1 MGRKTRKC
9 PYCKS
14 KVSYF
19 EALSEMQNGE
29 HTCRNCYKNSNI
41 SFNKTIYIPAAVALI
56 IAIAVAAMF
65 FWLKIIT
72 NLILALVLILVP
84 FGVFYFITP
93 LFFSLEEIKNEAQT
107 PVMIE
112 PKRAA
117 RAEKQSR
124 ILKSDEVAKV
134 EKVKTEKKSSDKKKK
149 SGGGKF
155 SQFVRT
161 YIIVPDDD
169 EEIDN
174 KVNKKNSEPETD
186 NNSDSDFIIEE
197 NIEPEVITVSE
208 TEEIVS
214 EINDESTEKSVSENI
229 TPVEA
234 KVDDKTK
241 NSDDRPK
248 LNFNKLFS
256 KLNFS
261 DNKKNEL
268 TISGDNSDTVGTKFE
283 ISGNLNTPVYHRL
296 TKTNKVN
303 FIYYPDKKAIISVDL
318 SVSDNTAE
326 EVNSEIV
333 ETIVDKTENEAV
345 ETVTIQPKNETA
357 KTVADELKTETV
369 EIAAQDSN
377 NEITEAIEMV
387 VEKAIEAEKDEKE
400 NREIVN
406 FFADKND
413 EQVDKNISEIQS
425 IDVQK
430 ANVTDDVSEN
440 IDNDWV
446 DYAHEKGDFI
456 TLSFSEPKKS
466 DTNNI
471 ISLSDVNFD
480 IAESEENSQDN
491 IETKDSFVDYEFEDK
506 LPVIIVEDSKK
517 TLSELDEKLFEKNPI
532 RFEWNV
538 FSAESSKLGLK
549 PEKANFDT
557 GNLIDP
563 VVNDEIDYKSEYEI
577 FSQNIADDSPEE
589 KAVSENIE
597 IPSDNKG
604 ETKEKHKF
612 GLFSKYV
619 SKIKSD
625 SVFNFDKSGKSDKNS
640 VEKPKEI
647 IEFKDDLPD
656 EEVKVDEI
664 IEFSSDLETEED
676 IINESSESDNTAN
689 EPDEDEALSEVTEIE
704 LQNISVQNTSVK
716 NNISPETKFEMNYD
730 TVANDVVNV
739 KLESVEIP
747 EKEVE
752 DEEIEI
758 FKPEEFMYG
767 EIGDK
772 EIEAEDESVNVEEN
786 EDYYKFNEE
795 DDDVPEIEDEE
806 FSEEDEDY
814 YKFDEENDDVPKE
827 DNVSEDDDVPEIEDE
842 EFSEE
847 DENYYKFDEEN
858 DDIPEE
864 DNVSKEENVS
874 VEENA
879 YKEDEEYFK
888 FSEED
893 DEDILVTETV
903 EGAIEYIPE
912 EEIEDSF
919 VIDYSSDKSEEFED
933 ISSGEQLD
941 ENFNLEEFRA
951 KSIEEKPIEE
961 TVNEEPIIPVKIDS
975 SGNRIDEPKKTSHY
989 EKKFPNAAKAAAEQ
1003 AAVSELKSKKEQQ
1016 KAKSANKAK
1025 KKKSESDSVKSKDVQ
1040 KKETPKPK
1048 ETSKVQEQK
1057 TGFFSGLKNKII
1069 EATEEE
1075 RQAAFEEE
1083 ERERKLAERE
1093 ARRKAKEKDK
1103 EKAEKLKEKTKTNA
1117 EVNTTKV
1124 RGEKSESKSKEDA
1137 EERKRKSQKTKR
1149 IEKNKVKILS
1159 NVPADGKT
1167 IVFEN
1172 SEKTVTKEYELQE
1185 KIVLDSVKDKVKELE
1200 NKKVTEAEKVKIIS
1214 EKVDEEKRLEKIE
1227 KLKTEQEEQ
1236 RVRKEKKRREKQLQN
1251 ERLEKAEEIRR
1262 EQVKQVRRN
1271 QDARKKLEEKRDPG
1285 SVSLK
1290 EVNNVRSKVSQKKK
1304 KREQEADELL

>member
-1 MGRKTRKC
+1 MGRKNRKC

-19 EALSEMQNGE
+19 GALSELQSGE

-41 SFNKTIYIPAAVALI
+41 SFQKTIYIPAAVALL

-65 FWLKIIT
+65 FWFKIIT

-93 LFFSLEEIKNEAQT
+93 LFFILEEIKNEAQT
-107 PVMIE
+107 PVMIV

-124 ILKSDEVAKV
+124 TFKSDEVAKV
-134 EKVKTEKKSSDKKKK
+134 EVAKVEKIKTEKVKAEKVKTEKKSSDTKKK

-161 YIIVPDDD
+161 YIILPDDD

-174 KVNKKNSEPETD
+174 KADKNNTEPKINNKP
-186 NNSDSDFIIEE
+186 DSDFIIEE
-197 NIEPEVITVSE
+197 SIEPEITNVTE

-214 EINDESTEKSVSENI
+214 EINDETTEKNVSENI
-229 TPVEA
+229 TPIEVKA
-234 KVDDKTK
+234 DDK
-241 NSDDRPK
+241 PK

-261 DNKKNEL
+261 DNKKTEL
-268 TISGDNSDTVGTKFE
+268 PVSEHNSYNADVKSE
-283 ISGNLNTPVYHRL
+283 ISENLNGPVYHRL
-296 TKTNKVN
+296 TKTNKVS
-303 FIYYPDKKAIISVDL
+303 FIYYPDKKAIISVHL
-318 SVSDNTAE
+318 SVPDNTAE
-326 EVNSEIV
+326 EINPENVKSDTVVEELKNEAIETIVDEPKTEIV
-333 ETIVDKTENEAV
+333 ETVVDE
-345 ETVTIQPKNETA
+345 
-357 KTVADELKTETV
+357 TETV
-369 EIAAQDSN
+369 EIAAEESN
-377 NEITEAIEMV
+377 NEVTEAIEMV
-387 VEKAIEAEKDEKE
+387 VEKAIEAEKNEEE
-400 NREIVN
+400 NREVVN
-406 FFADKND
+406 FFADKNN
-413 EQVDKNISEIQS
+413 EQVDENISEIQS
-425 IDVQK
+425 VDIHTE
-430 ANVTDDVSEN
+430 NVTDDVPETV
-440 IDNDWV
+440 DEDWV
-446 DYAHEKGDFI
+446 DYSPEKGEFI
-456 TLSFSEPKKS
+456 ALSFSEHKKS
-466 DTNNI
+466 DTDNI
-471 ISLSDVNFD
+471 IGLSDVNFD
-480 IAESEENSQDN
+480 IAESEEIPHDN

-506 LPVIIVEDSKK
+506 LPVIVVEDSKK
-517 TLSELDEKLFEKNPI
+517 KLSELDSKLFEKNPTK
-532 RFEWNV
+532 FEWNV
-538 FSAESSKLGLK
+538 FSAEPRELGLK
-549 PEKANFDT
+549 PEKANFDV

-577 FSQNIADDSPEE
+577 FSQDISDEIPNE
-589 KAVSENIE
+589 KDLSENIE
-597 IPSDNKG
+597 IPADNKG

-619 SKIKSD
+619 SKIKNE
-625 SVFNFDKSGKSDKNS
+625 SVFNFEKSGKSNKNFD
-640 VEKPKEI
+640 EKPEEI
-647 IEFKDDLPD
+647 LEFSDNLPN
-656 EEVKVDEI
+656 EEIKVDEI
-664 IEFSSDLETEED
+664 IEFSSNLETDENNDNEVVEEF
-676 IINESSESDNTAN
+676 SEADNSET
-689 EPDEDEALSEVTEIE
+689 LSEATEIE
-704 LQNISVQNTSVK
+704 PENISVED
-716 NNISPETKFEMNYD
+716 NNISPETEFEMDYE
-730 TVANDVVNV
+730 TVASDVVNV
-739 KLESVEIP
+739 ESESVEIS

-752 DEEIEI
+752 DEEIGI

-767 EIGDK
+767 EFSNK
-772 EIEAEDESVNVEEN
+772 EISAEDEPVNVEEN
-786 EDYYKFNEE
+786 EDYYKFDED

-814 YKFDEENDDVPKE
+814 YKFNEENDDVPE
-827 DNVSEDDDVPEIEDE
+827 EENV
-842 EFSEE
+842 SEE
-847 DENYYKFDEEN
+847 DEDYYKFNEEN

-864 DNVSKEENVS
+864 ENVS
-874 VEENA
+874 E
-879 YKEDEEYFK
+879 EDEDYFR
-888 FSEED
+888 FDEED
-893 DEDILVTETV
+893 DDDSVLVTETV

-912 EEIEDSF
+912 EKNEDSF
-919 VIDYSSDKSEEFED
+919 VVDYSMDKSDEFED

-941 ENFNLEEFRA
+941 QNFNLEEFRA
-951 KSIEEKPIEE
+951 KSTEKNPIKE
-961 TVNEEPIIPVKIDS
+961 TVNAEPIIPVKIDS
-975 SGNRIDEPKKTSHY
+975 SGNRIDKSEKPSHY

-1003 AAVSELKSKKEQQ
+1003 AAVSELKNKKDQQ
-1016 KAKSANKAK
+1016 KAKAANKTK
-1025 KKKSESDSVKSKDVQ
+1025 KKKSDSDSAKPKDVQ

-1048 ETSKVQEQK
+1048 ETTKAQEQK

-1103 EKAEKLKEKTKTNA
+1103 EKAEKLKVQAEKEKTNSNA
-1117 EVNTTKV
+1117 VVNAAKESS
-1124 RGEKSESKSKEDA
+1124 EKLENRAKADV
-1137 EERKRKSQKTKR
+1137 EERKKKSQKTKR
-1149 IEKNKVKILS
+1149 IEKNKVKIPS

-1172 SEKTVTKEYELQE
+1172 SEKTVTKEYEVQE

-1214 EKVDEEKRLEKIE
+1214 EKVDEEKRQEKIE

-1236 RVRKEKKRREKQLQN
+1236 RVRKEKKRKEKQLQN

-1262 EQVKQVRRN
+1262 EQIKQVRKN
-1271 QDARKKLEEKRDPG
+1271 QNARKKLEEQLEEKRAPG

>member
-149 SGGGKF
+149 SGGSKF

-795 DDDVPEIEDEE
+795 DE
-806 FSEEDEDY
+806 
-814 YKFDEENDDVPKE
+814 
-827 DNVSEDDDVPEIEDE
+827 DVPEIEDE